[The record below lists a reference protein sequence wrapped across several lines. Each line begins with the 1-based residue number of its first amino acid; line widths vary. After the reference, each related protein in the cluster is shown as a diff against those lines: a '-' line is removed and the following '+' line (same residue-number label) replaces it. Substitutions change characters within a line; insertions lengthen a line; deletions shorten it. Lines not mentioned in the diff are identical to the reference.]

1 MKHLLF
7 ILCLPLLAQTTVK
20 PDQLR
25 PAAPEAPRPVLLA
38 FSLKGF
44 TPVTLGP
51 GISVT
56 LTPTGYVIDAAATKW
71 TLSVAQTVLALS
83 PDGSVPLAPN
93 ATLKRNGLHM
103 TPGIDY
109 TYSNGKATPKTP
121 WAADDLLVAVSYTL
135 DPG

>member
-1 MKHLLF
+1 MKHLLL
-7 ILCLPLLAQTTVK
+7 ILGLPLLAQTTIK

-56 LTPTGYVIDAAATKW
+56 VTPTGYTIDAAGSKFILTVNQIILTPLADG
-71 TLSVAQTVLALS
+71 TL
-83 PDGSVPLAPN
+83 PLAPN
-93 ATLKRNGLHM
+93 AVLKRNGLHM

-121 WAADDLLVAVSYTL
+121 WAADDTLVAVSYTL